1 MQTEQQDLINSFVAV
16 QDIPGI
22 QIIPVDDKK
31 VPLVAGWQ
39 KTETRYDLSR
49 FPKLGGIGLAT
60 GSISGNVEVIDI
72 DQKYSLDGKLFDNY
86 KRLVANF
93 NFPLLK
99 RLCVAQTRSGGFHI
113 IYRCSLIE
121 RNVKLAQRHSTDIE
135 RFENPT
141 DRVRV
146 LIETRG
152 EGGQI
157 VVAPTPGYAFLSGSL
172 ASIPEISVD
181 EREVLIS
188 CARML
193 NEYYV
198 EQPTFKPVQRSTPSE
213 GLSPGD
219 DYNNRGDVVELLES
233 HGWTRVQHLY
243 NKMHMRRPGQ
253 TTAITSGNFDFD
265 SRWFSVFT
273 TSTVFEP
280 EKGYKPWH
288 VFAILECNGDYS
300 AAAKRLYDLGYG
312 ERVKPKASVGI
323 TMDQPQKKIITD
335 NLEFLA
341 SRDDVASY
349 LRDVRDGTFKM
360 GLSTGFEKL
369 DDHFR
374 FKQGNFVV
382 VNGHA
387 NVGKTVVLW
396 YLAMLSSLKHGWKWA
411 LLCSENSAGGLYR
424 KMIEFYWRRPL
435 KSLSEKEFSQG
446 LEFVHEHFFV
456 IKNEDS
462 YNFEQV
468 LEMLSAVNAKKG
480 LNSTLVDTYNS
491 LEVPGKDPYQHH
503 YNTLNAFRYWTK
515 KENCCLYV
523 NAHPGTA
530 AMRARDENGHPKAPM
545 MADTEQGTMF
555 AAKADDFLT
564 IHRKVNDETDW
575 RKTEIHVRKIKEVE
589 TGGRP
594 TPLSDPFI
602 MEMNDYCRFQDLSG
616 IDPVAAHH
624 VSQTRKPSTLPTWDN
639 ENEPF

>member
-1 MQTEQQDLINSFVAV
+1 MQTEQQDLINSFVTV

-22 QIIPVDDKK
+22 QIIPVDENK

-39 KTETRYDLSR
+39 KTATRYDLSR

-60 GSISGNVEVIDI
+60 GSISGNVEVIDV

-86 KRLVANF
+86 KRLIGYTSIS
-93 NFPLLK
+93 LLK
-99 RLCVAQTRSGGFHI
+99 RLCVAQTRSGGYHI
-113 IYRCSLIE
+113 IYRCASIE

-135 RFENPT
+135 RFENPS
-141 DRVRV
+141 DKVRV

-157 VVAPTPGYAFLSGSL
+157 VVAPTPGYKFLNLTLS
-172 ASIPEISVD
+172 SIPTISEE
-181 EREVLIS
+181 EREILIS
-188 CARML
+188 CARQL

-198 EQPTFKPVQRSTPSE
+198 EQPTFKPVQKQTPAD
-213 GLSPGD
+213 GMSPGD
-219 DYNNRGDVVELLES
+219 DYNERGDVVALLEA
-233 HGWTRVQHLY
+233 HGWTRVQHLN

-253 TTAITSGNFDFD
+253 TSALTSGNFDFE
-265 SRWFSVFT
+265 SRWWSVFT
-273 TSTVFEP
+273 TSTQFEP

-288 VFAILECNGDYS
+288 VFAIMECNGDYS
-300 AAAKRLYDLGYG
+300 IAAKKLYDMGYG
-312 ERVKPKASVGI
+312 ERVKTGPSIVMGHEE
-323 TMDQPQKKIITD
+323 PPKKIIYE
-335 NLEFLA
+335 NLDFLA
-341 SRDDVASY
+341 SRDDVAGY
-349 LRDVRDGTFKM
+349 LRDVRDGTFKL
-360 GLSTGFEKL
+360 GLSTGFPKL
-369 DDHFR
+369 DEHFL

-396 YLAMLSSLKHGWKWA
+396 YLAMLSAIKHGWKWG

-424 KMIEFYWRRPL
+424 KMIEFYYRKPL
-435 KSLSEKEFSQG
+435 KSLSEKEFADG
-446 LEFVHEHFFV
+446 LDFVHEHFFV
-456 IKNEDS
+456 IKNEES

-468 LEMLSAVNAKKG
+468 LEMLTAVHAKKG
-480 LNSTLVDTYNS
+480 LHSTLVDTYNS
-491 LEVPGKDPYQHH
+491 LEVPAKDPYQYH

-515 KENCCLYV
+515 NQKCCLYV

-530 AMRARDENGHPKAPM
+530 AMRAKDENGHIKAPM

-594 TPLSDPFI
+594 TPLSDPFM
-602 MEMNDYCRFQDLSG
+602 MEMNEYCRFQDMSG
-616 IDPVAAHH
+616 VDPIANWQMSN
-624 VSQTRKPSTLPTWDN
+624 SQNKSNLPSW
-639 ENEPF
+639 EIGEMPF

>member
-1 MQTEQQDLINSFVAV
+1 MQTEQQDLIEAYVAV
-16 QDIPGI
+16 QGIPGI

-49 FPKLGGIGLAT
+49 FSKLGGIGLAT
-60 GSISGNVEVIDI
+60 GAISGNIEVIDI

-86 KRLVANF
+86 KRLVAGF

-157 VVAPTPGYAFLSGSL
+157 VVAPTPGYKFLSGDL
-172 ASIPEISVD
+172 ASIPEISVE

-193 NEYYV
+193 NEYVV
-198 EQPTFKPVQRSTPSE
+198 EQPNFKPVQKAASGD

-219 DYNNRGDVVELLES
+219 DYNERGDVIGLLET

-253 TTAITSGNFDFD
+253 TTALTSGNYDFD
-265 SRWFSVFT
+265 SKWWSVFT

-288 VFAILECNGDYS
+288 VFAMLECGGDYS
-300 AAAKRLYDLGYG
+300 QAAKKLYDMGYG
-312 ERVKPKASVGI
+312 ERVKSAVSVGL
-323 TMDQPQKKIITD
+323 TLEVPQKKIITE

-341 SRDDVASY
+341 TRDDVAGY
-349 LRDVRDGTFKM
+349 LRDVRDGTFKL
-360 GLSTGFEKL
+360 GLSTGFPKL
-369 DDHFR
+369 DEHFL

-396 YLAMLSSLKHGWKWA
+396 YLAMLSAIKHGWKWA

-435 KSLSEKEFSQG
+435 KSLSEKEFAEG
-446 LEFVHEHFFV
+446 MDFVHEHFFV

-468 LEMLSAVNAKKG
+468 LEMLTAVNAKKG

-515 KENCCLYV
+515 SQKCSLYV

-530 AMRARDENGHPKAPM
+530 AMRARDEHGHAKAPM

-564 IHRKVNDETDW
+564 IHRKVNDELDW

-594 TPLSDPFI
+594 TPLSDPFL
-602 MEMNDYCRFQDLSG
+602 MEMNDYCRFQDMSG
-616 IDPVAAHH
+616 VDPIADFH
-624 VSQTRKPSTLPTWDN
+624 VIKTKKHSSLPDWDN